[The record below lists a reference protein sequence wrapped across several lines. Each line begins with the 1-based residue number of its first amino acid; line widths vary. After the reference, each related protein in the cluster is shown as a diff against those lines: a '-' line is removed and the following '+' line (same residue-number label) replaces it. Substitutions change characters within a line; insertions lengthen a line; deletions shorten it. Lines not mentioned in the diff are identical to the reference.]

1 MVLFHILHRC
11 HMVALFG
18 IFHRDVIGKVEDY
31 LFMGEFR
38 VEAVI
43 PVCRVI
49 GGFRDK
55 RQRVYRRILADEQV
69 VQAPRGIQFGM
80 QLVEP
85 GPVVVQDRMGCKRRS
100 LQERIA
106 EHVALKQFGI
116 LDRLAAEAG
125 AFPP

>member
-11 HMVALFG
+11 HIVALFG

-31 LFMGEFR
+31 LFMGKFR
-38 VEAVI
+38 VETVV

-49 GGFRDK
+49 RDCRDE
-55 RQRVYRRILADEQV
+55 RQRVHRRVLADEQV
-69 VQAPRGIQFGM
+69 VQATRAVQLGI

-85 GPVVVQDRMGCKRRS
+85 CPVVVQDRMGCKRRG